1 MIRLFRK
8 IRHNLLSEDK
18 YSIYLLYAGGEIVL
32 VVVGILF
39 ALQIDNWSQSRKDRN
54 SEAYYLN
61 QIRME
66 LASDSLTLHEAKMR
80 FAGSIPI
87 IESLVQELNKEDNM
101 ETFNPAL
108 KAYLNNVWGAIYF
121 TANSATFEEMKASA
135 KLGIIEDRVL
145 RNEIVKLYSQ
155 LNHTQTVHYENSEF
169 LKPMDIKLSSEYS
182 LARYLKLQEPVFG
195 PYITEED
202 FYRLKSL
209 KTELES
215 NAANWH
221 WTVVELL
228 PIIQSSLD
236 EIQVLMMEIENYLQ

>member
-1 MIRLFRK
+1 MQAEKLCWWC
-8 IRHNLLSEDK
+8 L
-18 YSIYLLYAGGEIVL
+18 
-32 VVVGILF
+32 GILF

-66 LASDSLTLHEAKMR
+66 LASDSLTLHSDKMR
-80 FAGSIPI
+80 FAGSLPI
-87 IESLVQELNKEDNM
+87 IETLVQELHREDNKESF
-101 ETFNPAL
+101 TPAIR
-108 KAYLNNVWGAIYF
+108 AYLNDVWGAIYF

-135 KLGIIEDRVL
+135 KLGIIQDRVL

-155 LNHTQTVHYENSEF
+155 LNHTQTVFYENSEF

-182 LARYLKLQEPVFG
+182 LARYLRLQEPVFA

-202 FYRLKSL
+202 FYRLKDF

-228 PIIQSSLD
+228 PLIQSSLD
-236 EIQVLMMEIENYLQ
+236 EIGHMMIEIEKYLK

>member
-1 MIRLFRK
+1 M
-8 IRHNLLSEDK
+8 
-18 YSIYLLYAGGEIVL
+18 
-32 VVVGILF
+32 VVGILI
-39 ALQIDNWSQSRKDRN
+39 ALQIDNWSQNRTDKN

-66 LASDSLTLHEAKMR
+66 LASDSLTLHQAKMR
-80 FAGSIPI
+80 FAGSLPI
-87 IESLVQELNKEDNM
+87 IDSLVQELNKNDNM

-108 KAYLNNVWGAIYF
+108 RTYLNDVWGAIYF

-155 LNHTQTVHYENSEF
+155 LNHTQSVYHENSEF
-169 LKPMDIKLSSEYS
+169 LKPMDVKLSSDYS

-195 PYITEED
+195 PYITEKD
-202 FYRLKSL
+202 LYLLKGL

-236 EIQVLMMEIENYLQ
+236 EIRVLMKEIENYLQ